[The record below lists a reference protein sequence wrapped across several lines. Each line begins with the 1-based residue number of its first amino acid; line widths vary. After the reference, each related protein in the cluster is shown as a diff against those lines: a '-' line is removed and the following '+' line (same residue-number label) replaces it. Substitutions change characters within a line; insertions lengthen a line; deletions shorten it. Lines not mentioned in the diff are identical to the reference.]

1 MKKRSFTKTELHKR
15 NGKHGA
21 PAFIAY
27 EGKIYDVS
35 RSFLWQNGKHQAIH
49 AAGADLTESLVE
61 APHGADVLKKFPIVG
76 SLKKE

>member
-1 MKKRSFTKTELHKR
+1 VKKRSFTKRELRRR

-21 PAFIAY
+21 PAFIVY

-49 AAGADLTESLVE
+49 AAGADLTGSLVE
-61 APHGADVLKKFPIVG
+61 APQGADLLKKFPIVG
-76 SLKKE
+76 SLRKD